1 MGRIQGMDN
10 MAQAARSAEEIRRKY
25 GLTEESLWNR
35 LKRNWTGYLFILP
48 TFVMF
53 TLLFYIPMIQGVW
66 LTFTNAQLGGAGSS
80 NFIGLDNYMWM
91 ITNDLFV
98 FALGWSIVFVFAT
111 TLLQLVLGMLVAVL
125 LSEIKEGPR
134 EWLSAIIMSPYFSA
148 PLAGGVVW
156 MWFLSPDFGF
166 MNMFLSDIGVQDPP
180 TFLSQGLWP
189 YVSMIIAQAWHD
201 FGYAGIIYS
210 AAVINI
216 PSAQYEAAALAGAGR
231 LRRFRD
237 VTLPHLVT
245 PTIIVLA
252 LRTAWNIAEFAQP
265 FELTGGGPG
274 TRTMLLSIL
283 TYEVAYVRLNFARAY
298 TIGMVMIVL
307 AMGAAIFYVTVI
319 NEEEDLY
326 L

>member
-1 MGRIQGMDN
+1 
-10 MAQAARSAEEIRRKY
+10 MAQAAESAEEIRRKY
-25 GLTEESLWNR
+25 GLSEESIWDR

-48 TFVMF
+48 TFAMF
-53 TLLFYIPMIQGVW
+53 TLLFYFPMVQGVW
-66 LTFTNAQLGGAGSS
+66 LTFTNAQLGGAGASQ
-80 NFIGLDNYMWM
+80 FIGLDNYVWLV
-91 ITNDLFV
+91 TNDLFV
-98 FALGWSIVFVFAT
+98 FALGWSIVFVFST
-111 TLLQLVLGMLVAVL
+111 TLLQLGFGMLAALL
-125 LSEIKEGPR
+125 LSEIKEGSR
-134 EWLSAIIMSPYFSA
+134 EVASAIIMSPYFSA

-166 MNMFLSDIGVQDPP
+166 VEKLLLDLGVSNPP
-180 TFLSQGLWP
+180 TFLAQGLWP
-189 YVSMIIAQAWHD
+189 YVSMIVAQAWHD

-216 PSAQYEAAALAGAGR
+216 PSEQYEAAAIAGAGR

-283 TYEVAYVRLNFARAY
+283 TYQVAYVNLNFARAY

-307 AMGAAIFYVTVI
+307 AMSAAIFYVTVL